1 MWNGL
6 PINQYFEEY
15 NRFKK
20 DAFILC
26 VFFGVVIIGVGL
38 ILSLTLL

>member
-20 DAFILC
+20 DAFMVCLFCGIVIVGVTILL
-26 VFFGVVIIGVGL
+26 G
-38 ILSLTLL
+38 LTLF